1 MFLSE
6 RASGIYSTG
15 VYFLQ
20 TLWFDV
26 FILRVLPPVFFTLV
40 SYPMIGLNGFELNSI
55 GGNGDERDSDSYNDS
70 SWTLTLTK
78 LATFTLLL
86 VLANIAA
93 SGLMMTIGLVTP
105 SNATAN
111 ACGLLVL
118 LLNLL
123 CGGFFLNEQHST
135 ARAGEN
141 TPLSTKIAQTLS
153 SWSFVNN
160 AFEALL
166 INEFLDAGIFQF
178 TPKWHSSGS
187 GHTTESIAVDVSGQ
201 EVLQFF
207 KFGDTRS
214 DMLGDISTLA
224 ALAVGYVALAFV
236 APKGTT
242 KRLGGE

>member
-178 TPKWHSSGS
+178 TPKWHSSES